1 MEKKMLAR
9 HPLGNPRR
17 RWKQEQFILSLVNP
31 GPMGLEKEGPF
42 HCAKARRAVKVAV
55 EAGFNLMEMCWTS
68 HDVGMEI
75 LRTAEELGTKVLY
88 QDLKRFGGMGF
99 KKTPLNEHNDLLGA
113 MRDTAQ
119 YGCIMGYYMY
129 DEPCTPEQRAT
140 VRKMIEDAERERPE
154 LLPFTVTTASQ
165 SNELAEEVD
174 PAQLSFDQYPF
185 GGWVGDGMTPETQ
198 MDGCSKY
205 WTNMEVARLA
215 ADRIGAPYWFVY
227 QGHVLPYNPCFDGY
241 TFAASRMMA
250 NTALLYGV
258 KELSCYIEC
267 NGVLDPETG
276 DRGLYFEEQRD
287 LNRRITA
294 LGNTLMA
301 LHCDR
306 VIHGG
311 NITPYKERATFATM
325 EESELLVG
333 NLPDRISISEM
344 SDDYGNRYLMVAN
357 RDYREVTSYFLK
369 MKQDCR
375 VYRVSDEDGEQHLVF
390 DDPGNKIVGNLLPG
404 HMALYRLQP
413 KSEEPF
419 ELGYYLEK

>member
-1 MEKKMLAR
+1 MKKMLAR

-17 RWKQEQFILSLVNP
+17 KWRQEQFIISIVNP
-31 GPMGLEKEGPF
+31 GPMGLEKTGKLQCE
-42 HCAKARRAVKVAV
+42 KARRAVKVAV
-55 EAGFNLMEMCWTS
+55 DAGFDLMEYCWTS
-68 HDVGMEI
+68 PDVGMEI

-88 QDLKRFGGMGF
+88 QDLTRFGGMGF
-99 KKTPLNEHNDLLGA
+99 SKKPLNEHNDLIGA
-113 MRDTAQ
+113 MRDTAK
-119 YGCIMGYYMY
+119 YHCIMGYYMY
-129 DEPCTPEQRAT
+129 DEPITPEQRAV
-140 VRKMIEDAERERPE
+140 VRQMIDEAERERPD

-165 SNELAEEVD
+165 SNELGEEVD

-185 GGWVGDGMTPETQ
+185 GGWVGDGMTPEGQ

-215 ADRIGAPYWFVY
+215 ANKIGAPYWFVY
-227 QGHVLPYNPCFDGY
+227 QGHELLYNPCFDTY

-276 DRGLYFEEQRD
+276 GEGLYFEEHRD
-287 LNRRITA
+287 LNRRLRA

-311 NITPYKERATFATM
+311 DIAPYKDKVTFATM

-333 NLPDRISISEM
+333 ALPKRISISEM
-344 SDDYGNRYLMVAN
+344 ADDYGNRYLMVAN
-357 RDYREVTSYFLK
+357 RDYRNTVAYALK
-369 MKQDCR
+369 MKEDCR
-375 VYRVSDEDGEQHLVF
+375 VYRVSDADGEQHLVF
-390 DDPGNKIVGNLLPG
+390 DDPGNKIIGNLLPG

-413 KSEEPF
+413 KSEEPC
-419 ELGYYLEK
+419 EIEYYLEK

>member
-1 MEKKMLAR
+1 MKKMLAR

-17 RWKQEQFILSLVNP
+17 KWRQEQFIISIVNP
-31 GPMGLEKEGPF
+31 GPMGLEKMGKLQCE
-42 HCAKARRAVKVAV
+42 KAHRAVKVAV
-55 EAGFNLMEMCWTS
+55 DAGFDLMEYCWTS
-68 HDVGMEI
+68 PDVGMEI

-88 QDLKRFGGMGF
+88 QDLTRFGGMGF
-99 KKTPLNEHNDLLGA
+99 SKKPLNEHNDLIGA
-113 MRDTAQ
+113 MRDTAK
-119 YGCIMGYYMY
+119 YNCIMGYYMY
-129 DEPCTPEQRAT
+129 DEPITPEQRAV
-140 VRKMIEDAERERPE
+140 VRKMIDESERERPD

-165 SNELAEEVD
+165 SNELGEEVD

-185 GGWVGDGMTPETQ
+185 GGWVGDGMTPEGQ

-215 ADRIGAPYWFVY
+215 ANKIGAPYWFVY
-227 QGHVLPYNPCFDGY
+227 QGHELLYNPCFDTY

-276 DRGLYFEEQRD
+276 GEGLYFEEHRD
-287 LNRRITA
+287 LNRRLRA

-311 NITPYKERATFATM
+311 SITPYKDKVTFATM

-333 NLPDRISISEM
+333 ELPKRISISEM
-344 SDDYGNRYLMVAN
+344 ADDYGNRYLMVAN
-357 RDYREVTSYFLK
+357 RDYRNTVSYALK
-369 MKQDCR
+369 MKGDCR
-375 VYRVSDEDGEQHLVF
+375 VYRVSDADGEQRLVF

-413 KSEEPF
+413 KSEELC
-419 ELGYYLEK
+419 EIEYYLEK

>member
-1 MEKKMLAR
+1 MENKMLAR

-17 RWKQEQFILSLVNP
+17 KWRQEQFIISIVNP
-31 GPMGLEKEGPF
+31 APMGLDKEG
-42 HCAKARRAVKVAV
+42 ALQREKTRRAVRTAV
-55 EAGFNLMEMCWTS
+55 DAGFNLMEMCWTS
-68 HDVGMEI
+68 HELGMEI
-75 LRTAEELGTKVLY
+75 LRTAEELGTNVLY
-88 QDLKRFGGMGF
+88 QDLRRFGGMGF
-99 KKTPLNEHNDLLGA
+99 RKEPLNEHNDLIGA

-119 YGCIMGYYMY
+119 YKCITGYYIY
-129 DEPCTPEQRAT
+129 DEPITPEQRAV
-140 VRKMIEDAERERPE
+140 VRRMIDDAERERPG

-165 SNELAEEVD
+165 SNELADDVD

-205 WTNMEVARLA
+205 WTNMEVARKA
-215 ADRIGAPYWFVY
+215 AERIQTPYWFVY
-227 QGHVLPYNPCFDGY
+227 QGHELLYNPCFDRY

-276 DRGLYFEEQRD
+276 GRGLYFEEQKD
-287 LNRRITA
+287 LNHRLAA

-301 LHCDR
+301 LKCDR

-311 NITPYKERATFATM
+311 CITPYKEKTTFATM
-325 EESELLVG
+325 AESELLVG
-333 NLPDRISISEM
+333 ELPCRVSISEM
-344 SDDYGNRYLMVAN
+344 SDAYGNRYLMVAN
-357 RDYREVTSYFLK
+357 RDYRNTVAYKLK
-369 MKQDCR
+369 MKDACR
-375 VYRVSDEDGEQHLVF
+375 VYRVSDEDGAQRLVF
-390 DDPGNKIVGNLLPG
+390 DDPGNAIIGNLLPG

-413 KSEEPF
+413 KSEEPYTV
-419 ELGYYLEK
+419 EYYLEQ